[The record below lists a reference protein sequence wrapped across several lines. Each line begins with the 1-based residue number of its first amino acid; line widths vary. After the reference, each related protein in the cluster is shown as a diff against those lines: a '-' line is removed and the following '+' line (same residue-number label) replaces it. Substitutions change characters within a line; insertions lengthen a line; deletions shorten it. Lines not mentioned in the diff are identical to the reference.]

1 MPIVQISKLQHRSG
15 ADTDLPQLDVGE
27 LGYATN
33 KQQLFIGDDHTVAEV
48 SSEHNNTYCTEILTE
63 HSNIAAENIHGILSI
78 AVANIHITGGSSGR
92 VLSTDGSG
100 VLSWVP
106 QSGGG
111 GGGTV
116 SGSDTQIQ
124 FNTAGGFDA
133 SGNLTFNKTTNL
145 LRLGSDEQPGNIIA
159 NGFVIASGNVS
170 GQYVN
175 GNGFALSSITGANV
189 TGFVANAN
197 VANVA
202 YKVSGANVTGSVA
215 LASLANSVAGANVT
229 GVVANA
235 LVAGT
240 VLTGAQPNITST
252 GTLVSLA
259 VTGAISATNYTGSQ
273 FTGNFSGNG
282 ASLTNLNAANING
295 IISNATHATTSGT
308 AAVANLVVGAN
319 VSGQVANALVA
330 GTVTTRAQ
338 PNITSVGTM
347 TSLNVTGNV
356 TSSYFIGSATYLSGV
371 FGPAFQAAQTAY
383 QTLVRSD
390 NLSYLNLV
398 YNSLVSHSGND
409 YNPNTG
415 VFTTSVA
422 GWYTVSASIAVC
434 PYASHGDSGA
444 GAIYIFKNNTPIVNG
459 NFTGVF
465 AIPAQTHTITVAD
478 TSTASTSVYLNVG
491 DTLSCRIKYAASG
504 DLWTTQSE
512 GVSIFQA
519 AWIRP

>member
-15 ADTDLPQLDVGE
+15 ADSDLPQLDIGE
-27 LGYATN
+27 LGYATDS
-33 KQQLFIGDDHTVAEV
+33 QRLYIGDDHTVANV
-48 SSEHNNTYCTEILTE
+48 VSEHNNTYSTEILTE
-63 HSNIAAENIHGILSI
+63 HSNVSAENIVGTLSI
-78 AVANIHITGGSSGR
+78 AVGNIKIAGGSSGR
-92 VLSTDGSG
+92 VLSTDGAG

-133 SGNLTFNKTTNL
+133 SGNLTFNKTSKTL
-145 LRLGSDEQPGNIIA
+145 TVDNIVVA
-159 NGFVIASGNVS
+159 NVGATGNVS
-170 GQYVN
+170 GLYIK
-175 GNGFALSSITGANV
+175 GNGSALSSITGANV
-189 TGFVANAN
+189 IGIVANAN
-197 VANVA
+197 VANIA
-202 YKVSGANVTGSVA
+202 YKVSGANVTGAVA
-215 LASLANSVAGANVT
+215 LASLANAVAGANVT

-235 LVAGT
+235 IVAGT

-252 GTLVSLA
+252 GTLVSLT
-259 VTGAISATNYTGSQ
+259 VTGAVSATNFTGSQ
-273 FTGNFSGNG
+273 FTGNFNGNG
-282 ASLTNLNAANING
+282 SALTNLPAANIVG
-295 IISNATHATTSGT
+295 AISSATTAATAGI
-308 AAVANLVVGAN
+308 AAVANSVAGAN
-319 VSGQVANALVA
+319 VTGQVANALVS

-338 PNITSVGTM
+338 PNITSVGTL
-347 TSLNVTGNV
+347 TSLSVTGNV
-356 TSSYFIGSATYLSGV
+356 TSTNYFGSGSYLTGV

-383 QTLVRSD
+383 QNLVRSD
-390 NLSYLNLV
+390 ELSYMDLV
-398 YNSLVSHSGND
+398 YNSLVSHVGND

-415 VFTTSVA
+415 VFTTSIA
-422 GWYTVSASIAVC
+422 GWYQVSGSIAVC

-444 GAIYIFKNNTPIVNG
+444 GAIYIFKNNTVIVNG

-478 TSTASTSVYLNVG
+478 TSTASTLVYLGVG
-491 DTLSCRIKYAASG
+491 DTLRCRIRYAASG

-519 AWIRP
+519 HWVRP

>member
-15 ADTDLPQLDVGE
+15 ADSDLPQLDIGE
-27 LGYATN
+27 LGYATDS
-33 KQQLFIGDDHTVAEV
+33 QRLYIGDDHTVANV
-48 SSEHNNTYCTEILTE
+48 VSEHNNTYSTEILTE
-63 HSNIAAENIHGILSI
+63 HSNISAENLIGTLTI
-78 AVANIHITGGSSGR
+78 AVGDIKITGGSSGR
-92 VLSTDGSG
+92 VLSTNGSG

-106 QSGGG
+106 QSGGA

-116 SGSDTQIQ
+116 SGSDTEIQ

-133 SGNLTFNKTTNL
+133 SGNLTFNKTSKTL
-145 LRLGSDEQPGNIIA
+145 TVDNIIVA
-159 NGFVIASGNVS
+159 NVGATGNVS
-170 GQYVN
+170 GLYVK
-175 GNGFALSSITGANV
+175 GNGSALTSITGANV

-197 VANVA
+197 VANLAYRVA
-202 YKVSGANVTGSVA
+202 GANVTGSVA

-240 VLTGAQPNITST
+240 VLTGAQPNITSV
-252 GTLVSLA
+252 GTLTTLT
-259 VTGAISATNYTGSQ
+259 VTSNISAVNFTGSQ

-282 ASLTNLNAANING
+282 ATLTNLNAANISG
-295 IISNATHATTSGT
+295 IISNATFATTSGT
-308 AAVANLVVGAN
+308 SLTTNSVAGAN
-319 VSGQVANALVA
+319 VTGQVANALIA

-338 PNITSVGTM
+338 PNITSIGTLANL
-347 TSLNVTGNV
+347 SVTGNV
-356 TSSYFIGSATYLSGV
+356 SSTYFVGSGTYLTGV
-371 FGPAFQAAQTAY
+371 FGPAFTAAQTAY

-390 NLSYLNLV
+390 NLSYLDLV
-398 YNSLVSHSGND
+398 YNSLVSQNGTG

-415 VFTTSVA
+415 VFTTVVA
-422 GWYTVSASIAVC
+422 GWYSVSGSIAVC

-444 GAIYIFKNNTPIVNG
+444 GSIYIFKNNTPIVNG

-465 AIPAQTHTITVAD
+465 AIPAQTQTITVAD
-478 TSTASTSVYLNVG
+478 TSTASTSVYLAVG
-491 DTLSCRIKYAASG
+491 DTLRCRIRYAASG

-519 AWIRP
+519 VWIRP

>member
-1 MPIVQISKLQHRSG
+1 MPIVQISKLQHRTG
-15 ADTDLPQLDVGE
+15 TDTDLPQLDIGE

-33 KQQLFIGDDHTVAEV
+33 TQQLYIGDDRTSAENFV
-48 SSEHNNTYCTEILTE
+48 EHNGSRVTEILTE
-63 HSNIAAENIHGILSI
+63 HSNIAPEKVLGGTLTIPVGNIK
-78 AVANIHITGGSSGR
+78 ITGGSSGR

-100 VLSWVP
+100 VLTWVP

-133 SGNLTFNKTTNL
+133 SANLTFNNTSKTLTV
-145 LRLGSDEQPGNIIA
+145 DNIIVA
-159 NGFVIASGNVS
+159 NVGATGNVS
-170 GQYVN
+170 GLYVK
-175 GNGFALSSITGANV
+175 GNGSALSSITGANV

-215 LASLANSVAGANVT
+215 LASLANAVAGANVT

-235 LVAGT
+235 LVSGT

-252 GTLVSLA
+252 GTLVSLT
-259 VTGAISATNYTGSQ
+259 VTGAVSATNYTGSY

-295 IISNATHATTSGT
+295 IISNATFATTSGT
-308 AAVANLVVGAN
+308 SAVANLVTGAN

-347 TSLNVTGNV
+347 SNLTVTGNV
-356 TSSYFIGSATYLSGV
+356 TSSYFIGSATYMSGL
-371 FGPAFQAAQTAY
+371 FGPAFSAGQTAY
-383 QTLVRSD
+383 QSLPRSD
-390 NLSYLNLV
+390 QLSYMDLV
-398 YNSLVSHSGND
+398 YNSLISHVGND

-415 VFTTSVA
+415 VFVTSVA
-422 GWYTVSASIAVC
+422 GWYTINASIAVC

-444 GAIYIFKNNTPIVNG
+444 GAVTIFKNNTLLVNG

-465 AIPAQTHTITVAD
+465 SIPTQSSSITVAD
-478 TSTASTSVYLNVG
+478 TSSASATVYLAIG
-491 DTLSCRIKYAASG
+491 DTLHCKIMYASSG
-504 DLWTTQSE
+504 ELWTTQSQ
-512 GVSIFQA
+512 GLSIFQA
-519 AWIRP
+519 AWLRP